1 MNFVQNAI
9 ILFEKEIRVGGT
21 GNLPP
26 ACCLPAACV
35 SACTAARAERTVS
48 ARTNVFVRSWT
59 VRPLVEKNVIWRLES
74 EA

>member
-9 ILFEKEIRVGGT
+9 ILFGKEINVGGT

-26 ACCLPAACV
+26 TCCLLAAYV
-35 SACTAARAERTVS
+35 SAYAAARAERTES

-59 VRPLVEKNVIWRLES
+59 VRPLVEKSQIWQLEH
-74 EA
+74 AA